1 MESRPVET
9 NNGKEQF
16 IHTSSRPV
24 PRAPLWVSIYEEHL
38 ASLDG
43 KRSGDMNRKCCLP
56 YPAFLVEHCDNH
68 TRPLTELRVSVEMYF
83 YISDSILC
91 QVKKQ
96 FYAQAIDFI
105 DKDVSYR

>member
-9 NNGKEQF
+9 NNGEEQF

-24 PRAPLWVSIYEEHL
+24 PRAPLWVSIYEEHS

-43 KRSGDMNRKCCLP
+43 KRSGDVYTKCCLP

-68 TRPLTELRVSVEMYF
+68 TIPIDNYVFLVEMYF
-83 YISDSILC
+83 YISDSIV
-91 QVKKQ
+91 VK
-96 FYAQAIDFI
+96 
-105 DKDVSYR
+105 